1 MVLSQRVK
9 VVVGDQRDAVASFAQ
24 CSTHPDVG
32 IDVTVRAEWY
42 QQNVQAH
49 LDTPELRSSQRPG
62 QIGTELVHIFN
73 ADGKA
78 HQAVPPPIHSV
89 I

>member
-1 MVLSQRVK
+1 MVLSRRAK

-32 IDVTVRAEWY
+32 IDIAVRAEWY

-49 LDTPELRSSQRPG
+49 CDAPALRCSQRLG